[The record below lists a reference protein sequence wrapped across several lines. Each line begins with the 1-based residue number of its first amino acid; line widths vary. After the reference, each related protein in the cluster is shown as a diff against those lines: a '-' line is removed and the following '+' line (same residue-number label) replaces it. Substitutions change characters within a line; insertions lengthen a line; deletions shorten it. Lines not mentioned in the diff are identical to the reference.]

1 MQLYWPKLR
10 PGGIMAG
17 HDFVTAET
25 VSRWTNGTQDWSLCA
40 DGTTH
45 PGAVRGAAEEMAA
58 EKGVQMTVTGDG
70 PPSFAFRDRA
80 TCAAGADSN
89 RAALLAAAVD
99 AAGVRTA
106 SVERWRGLDLTLLG
120 RVYVAKQVL
129 ASMLTYHAT

>member
-1 MQLYWPKLR
+1 FGAKEDMQLYWPNLR

-58 EKGVQMTVTGDG
+58 EEGVQITVTGDG
-70 PPSFAFRDRA
+70 PPSFAFVKP
-80 TCAAGADSN
+80 C
-89 RAALLAAAVD
+89 
-99 AAGVRTA
+99 
-106 SVERWRGLDLTLLG
+106 
-120 RVYVAKQVL
+120 
-129 ASMLTYHAT
+129 